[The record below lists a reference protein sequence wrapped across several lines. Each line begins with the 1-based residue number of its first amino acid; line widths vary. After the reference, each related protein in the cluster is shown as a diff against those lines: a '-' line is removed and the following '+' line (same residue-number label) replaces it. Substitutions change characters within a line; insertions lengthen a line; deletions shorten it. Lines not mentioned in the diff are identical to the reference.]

1 MVFIPSSSPEFSQ
14 SIDSSHVISALN
26 CHRNALAG
34 ILALHKSRQQE
45 QSNKAAQFV
54 SGSNSSS
61 SRNRIQTGPTS
72 VILATLYKYHIRQAR
87 LLEEMLHLLNCASTA
102 VLDSAT
108 TARDAPDDLDTVG
121 ELPTFSARQQ
131 LVFGPDTLLSQP
143 ARVDAVH
150 ASDAHAR
157 RQSPLTEL
165 ERLRRQNEEL
175 QTLKE
180 SHIAQVCCAALC
192 CCCFRCIFHC
202 CFARAHS
209 HTFCVLRAQIE
220 QLISERDSARHSLD
234 AAECEMKQLRALNAE
249 LAARL
254 VSARCNSASAPAF
267 ASASASLPSSPA
279 ATAASAVAVADTP
292 QALYESTSADAPGA
306 SLNVQFELYRL
317 ENEYLRAAIRGPHLP
332 AADAPSPR
340 TQSAESN
347 KV

>member
-14 SIDSSHVISALN
+14 SIDSSHVISAFN

-45 QSNKAAQFV
+45 QSNKAAQ
-54 SGSNSSS
+54 SSS
-61 SRNRIQTGPTS
+61 SRSRIQTGPTS
-72 VILATLYKYHIRQAR
+72 VILATLYKYHIRQVR

-102 VLDSAT
+102 ILDSAT
-108 TARDAPDDLDTVG
+108 TARDSPDDLDTVG

-143 ARVDAVH
+143 ARVDAVP

-175 QTLKE
+175 STLKE
-180 SHIAQVCCAALC
+180 SHIAQVCCAARC
-192 CCCFRCIFHC
+192 CCCFRCIFRC
-202 CFARAHS
+202 CFARARS
-209 HTFCVLRAQIE
+209 HTHTLCVLRAQIE

-234 AAECEMKQLRALNAE
+234 AAECELKQLRALNAE

-254 VSARCNSASAPAF
+254 VSARCNSASAA
-267 ASASASLPSSPA
+267 ASASLPSSPA

-292 QALYESTSADAPGA
+292 QALYESTCADAPGA